1 MLRNWIN
8 SKGKNYLIGS
18 TNIEFMNSL
27 NTILIILDLQERLI
41 SRIDNKKLIVWN
53 SEKLIDSAKI
63 MGLEVLSTEQNPMK
77 LGHNIQSIQ
86 EKVGTASIP
95 KMEFSCNNNKE
106 LNRRLEESEIRNIVL
121 CGVETHICIQ
131 QSAIG
136 FLSSGYNVYIA
147 VDAVGSR
154 RTGDHETSIK
164 ELRSIGARIY
174 STEAIMF
181 EWCKTS
187 DRKEF
192 KSISNI
198 AKKSL
203 P

>member
-136 FLSSGYNVYIA
+136 FLSSG
-147 VDAVGSR
+147 
-154 RTGDHETSIK
+154 
-164 ELRSIGARIY
+164 
-174 STEAIMF
+174 
-181 EWCKTS
+181 
-187 DRKEF
+187 
-192 KSISNI
+192 
-198 AKKSL
+198 
-203 P
+203 